1 MVSRIYVAKA
11 LMKSVHFFILLFILL
26 SQPLL
31 AVATENPATPQ
42 AFPNL
47 LDEETNEE
55 AVNGKEELEVQVYDP
70 LESMNRFFFDVNDRL
85 YVWVVKPLTKGYSR
99 VLPHELRESLGNFFL
114 NIGFPVNFL
123 NSVLQGDIRTTIV
136 VVERFLINST
146 IGVCG
151 LVDVAASEFDIGP
164 RRADFGQT
172 LGRWGVGEGIF
183 IFWPLVGPSNLR
195 DSFGLAADTFT
206 KPLPYVY
213 DDRVIDLAIYSTE
226 RINVLS
232 LHPDLYED
240 LKRYSLDPYIAA
252 RQVYIE
258 YRRGLLVRD

>member
-1 MVSRIYVAKA
+1 
-11 LMKSVHFFILLFILL
+11 MKNVHSIILLFIILF
-26 SQPLL
+26 QPLL
-31 AVATENPATPQ
+31 LTATENPVIPH

-47 LDEETNEE
+47 LDEEISEE
-55 AVNGKEELEVQVYDP
+55 GVNGNEDQGLSVYDP
-70 LESMNRFFFDVNDRL
+70 LESMNRFFFDVNDEL
-85 YVWVVKPLTKGYSR
+85 YIWVVKPLTNGYSR
-99 VLPHELRESLGNFFL
+99 VLPHELRECLGNFFL

-123 NSVLQGDIRTTIV
+123 NAVLQGDIRTTIV
-136 VVERFLINST
+136 LVERFFINST

-183 IFWPLVGPSNLR
+183 VFWPLIGPSNLR
-195 DSFGLAADTFT
+195 DTLGLAVDTFA

-213 DDRVIDLAIYSTE
+213 DDRVIDLAIYSAE
-226 RINVLS
+226 RVNVLS

-240 LKRYSLDPYIAA
+240 LKRYSLDPYVAA
-252 RQVYIE
+252 RQVYAE

>member
-1 MVSRIYVAKA
+1 
-11 LMKSVHFFILLFILL
+11 MKSVHLIILLFIFLC
-26 SQPLL
+26 QPLL
-31 AVATENPATPQ
+31 LTATENPVPPH

-55 AVNGKEELEVQVYDP
+55 NGNGKEEQGVSIYDP
-70 LESMNRFFFDVNDRL
+70 LESMNRFFFDVNDEL
-85 YVWVVKPLTKGYSR
+85 YIWVVKPLTKGYSR
-99 VLPHELRESLGNFFL
+99 FLPLELRESLGNFFL

-123 NSVLQGDIRTTIV
+123 NAVLQGDIRTTIV
-136 VVERFLINST
+136 LVERFFINST

-183 IFWPLVGPSNLR
+183 VFWPLIGPSNLR
-195 DSFGLAADTFT
+195 DTLGLAVDTFA

-213 DDRVIDLAIYSTE
+213 DDRVIDLTIYSTE

-232 LHPDLYED
+232 LHPDLYDD

-252 RQVYIE
+252 RQVYAE

>member
-1 MVSRIYVAKA
+1 
-11 LMKSVHFFILLFILL
+11 MKSVYSIMLLFSLL
-26 SQPLL
+26 CQPLL
-31 AVATENPATPQ
+31 LAATENPVAPQ
-42 AFPNL
+42 AFPDL
-47 LDEETNEE
+47 LDEEAGEE
-55 AVNGKEELEVQVYDP
+55 DVNGKEEQGVSVYDP
-70 LESMNRFFFDVNDRL
+70 LESMNRFFFDVNDEV
-85 YVWVVKPLTKGYSR
+85 YIWIVKPITKGYSR

-123 NSVLQGDIRTTIV
+123 NAVLQGDISSAIV
-136 VVERFLINST
+136 LVERFLINST

-151 LVDVAASEFDIGP
+151 LADVAASEFDIGP

-183 IFWPLVGPSNLR
+183 VFWPVLGPSNLR
-195 DSFGLAADTFT
+195 DTVGLAVDTFA

-213 DDRVIDLAIYSTE
+213 DDSLIDLAIYSTE

-232 LHPDLYED
+232 LHPDLYDD

-252 RQVYIE
+252 RQVYAE
-258 YRRGLLVRD
+258 YRRGLLIRD